1 MDVKKIVIIGGSI
14 VVAAGIGFGIYMMV
28 KKSGSGNSPSVPSSG
43 GSTTPAPTA
52 PTQPLAVK
60 TATDPKTYLITPSG
74 QKYPVPSQER
84 FLEITGHNT
93 WDYPISILSDLEI
106 ANFPTAVGWA

>member
-1 MDVKKIVIIGGSI
+1 MEKGKLKKIVIIGGSI

-28 KKSGSGNSPSVPSSG
+28 KKNTKSSGSGSSTPS
-43 GSTTPAPTA
+43 TPAA

-60 TATDPKTYLITPSG
+60 TATDPKTYLITPNG

-106 ANFPTAVGWA
+106 ANFPTAVSWA